1 MSREIQVLCLALVVT
16 PAAARAQRVH
26 EIRLERVADG
36 TTYRFRPAEVRVSP
50 GDAVEFAVV
59 SGGPYVIEFEA
70 ADLRPGDRAALNA
83 AIPEP
88 SGDLRSP
95 VLRAPGSRLRIVIP
109 PLSSGTY
116 RFRALTHVAYRMA
129 GRLVVR

>member
-1 MSREIQVLCLALVVT
+1 VTLELRLLCLALVVT

-26 EIRLERVADG
+26 EIRLERVAG
-36 TTYRFRPAEVRVSP
+36 GSTYRFRPAEVRVSP
-50 GDAVEFAVV
+50 GDVVEFVVV

-70 ADLRPGDRAALNA
+70 ADLQPGDRAALDA

-88 SGDLRSP
+88 SGELRSP

-109 PLSSGTY
+109 RLAGGTY
-116 RFRALTHVAYRMA
+116 RFRALTHIAYRMA